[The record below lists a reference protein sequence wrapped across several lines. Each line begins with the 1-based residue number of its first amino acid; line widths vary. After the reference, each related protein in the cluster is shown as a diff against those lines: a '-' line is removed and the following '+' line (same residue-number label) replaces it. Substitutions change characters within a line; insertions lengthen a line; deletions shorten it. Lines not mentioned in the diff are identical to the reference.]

1 MWRGGCATYV
11 RSVLCERVLCEG
23 RVRVLCEERV
33 CCVRGVLCEGRVAV
47 GLG

>member
-1 MWRGGCATYV
+1 M

-23 RVRVLCEERV
+23 RV
-33 CCVRGVLCEGRVAV
+33 CCVKGVLCEGRVAV